1 MPLIQVTLREG
12 RSAEQLRALISAL
25 TRAAVESIDAPKESV
40 RVIIQEVPATH
51 WAAGDVTLEERS
63 RHA

>member
-1 MPLIQVTLREG
+1 MPLIQVSLREG
-12 RSAEQLRALISAL
+12 RTAEQLRALISAL
-25 TRAAVESIDAPKESV
+25 TRAAVESLGAPKESV
-40 RVIIQEVPATH
+40 RVIVTEVPATH